1 MFIAFAE
8 VKNDILAQSGIS
20 WYVIIS
26 QDEKKL
32 YSRLNNAVRGVSII
46 AFILLIFISWAG
58 FALGSRLVGPLAE
71 FRQGISRAKN
81 GNLDY
86 KLKINGPQEIKD
98 LASSFNEM
106 EDVLK
111 TEISDTK
118 SLQID
123 LQKKSHEI
131 KNISFLNEK
140 LISLLNSYQ
149 STAPDTNIL
158 LSVAKLVMG
167 MENLKTEVVDVKGL
181 IKKAI
186 FMFEPKIKEKGL
198 NLKIN
203 TPKADLSIIA
213 NPGLLTEVLNNI
225 ILNAIKFTEKGS
237 IEVSVKDIG
246 KDVEFSITDTGIG
259 IPEQN
264 LSKIFDA
271 GKGMGLYLAK
281 AIIEKHKGQISAQN
295 LPQEKRTSFIFT
307 IPKTI

>member
-1 MFIAFAE
+1 
-8 VKNDILAQSGIS
+8 
-20 WYVIIS
+20 
-26 QDEKKL
+26 
-32 YSRLNNAVRGVSII
+32 
-46 AFILLIFISWAG
+46 
-58 FALGSRLVGPLAE
+58 
-71 FRQGISRAKN
+71 
-81 GNLDY
+81 
-86 KLKINGPQEIKD
+86 
-98 LASSFNEM
+98 M